1 MKKKNSALLAAIAFV
16 AGCEIGLAIS
26 LARMIQKYYITQEAA
41 DADPI
46 DQEALDQEL
55 EALEETEAEEAAA
68 EAENS

>member
-1 MKKKNSALLAAIAFV
+1 MNKKNSALLAAIAFV

-26 LARMIQKYYITQEAA
+26 LARMIQKYYSTQEAA

>member
-41 DADPI
+41 DAEPI

-55 EALEETEAEEAAA
+55 ETLEETEAEQEF
-68 EAENS
+68 

>member
-1 MKKKNSALLAAIAFV
+1 MNKKNSALLAAIAFV